1 MARGRSGT
9 TSIEALVA
17 LAVFS
22 VGILGAT
29 ATMAASLRTLDLG
42 RHTNRLSWRTRSIAG
57 TLQARNAADGRCAAL
72 AGGGDSLPGG
82 AAVRWSLLPAAGGMH
97 LLLLASLPPPAMGP
111 GDTAWV
117 FLPCL

>member
-1 MARGRSGT
+1 MRRGRSGT

-22 VGILGAT
+22 IGILGAT
-29 ATMAASLRTLDLG
+29 ATMAAGVRALGLG
-42 RHTNRLSWRTRSIAG
+42 RHTNRLAWRARSIAG
-57 TLQARNAADGRCAAL
+57 MIKAQNATDRRCAVL
-72 AGGGDSLPGG
+72 TGGVDSLPGG
-82 AAVRWSLLPAAGGMH
+82 AAVHWSLLPAAGGMY
-97 LLLLASLPPPAMGP
+97 LLLVTSLPPPTLGP